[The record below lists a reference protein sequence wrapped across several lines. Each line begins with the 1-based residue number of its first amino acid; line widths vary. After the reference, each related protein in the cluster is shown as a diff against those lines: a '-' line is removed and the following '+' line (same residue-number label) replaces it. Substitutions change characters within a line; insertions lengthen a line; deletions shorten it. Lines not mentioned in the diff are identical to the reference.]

1 VIDLTTDDLE
11 PEKSLSSEPLLMEA
25 TVQDA
30 KEPVPLLPNAEGTA
44 QLCLVADVLEPLL
57 ASARAIAGEQ
67 KFRSTGIP
75 QLATG
80 TS

>member
-1 VIDLTTDDLE
+1 
-11 PEKSLSSEPLLMEA
+11 MEA

-57 ASARAIAGEQ
+57 SARAIAGA
-67 KFRSTGIP
+67 GI
-75 QLATG
+75 
-80 TS
+80 